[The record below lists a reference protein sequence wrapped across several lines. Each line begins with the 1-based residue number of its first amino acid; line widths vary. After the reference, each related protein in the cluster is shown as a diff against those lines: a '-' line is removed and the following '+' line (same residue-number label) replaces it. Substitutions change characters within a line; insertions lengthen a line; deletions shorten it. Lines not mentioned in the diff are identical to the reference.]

1 MLDPAVALRA
11 AVSEALDDAALAPRG
26 DEQSVEHFL
35 HALKEHGYIVIR
47 EINGVHPDA
56 RKE

>member
-11 AVSEALDDAALAPRG
+11 AVGQTLDDIGLAPPD
-26 DEQSVEHFL
+26 DERLIEIFL
-35 HALKEHGYIVIR
+35 RALKRHGYIVIR
-47 EINGVHPDA
+47 EFNGAHPDV

>member
-11 AVSEALDDAALAPRG
+11 AVGQTFDDVGLAPPN
-26 DEQSVEHFL
+26 DERLIETFL
-35 HALKEHGYIVIR
+35 RALKLHGYIVIR
-47 EINGVHPDA
+47 EFNGAHPDA

>member
-11 AVSEALDDAALAPRG
+11 ALGQTLDDIGLAAPN
-26 DEQSVEHFL
+26 DERAIESFL
-35 HALKEHGYIVIR
+35 IALKRHGYIVIR
-47 EINGVHPDA
+47 EFNGAHPDA